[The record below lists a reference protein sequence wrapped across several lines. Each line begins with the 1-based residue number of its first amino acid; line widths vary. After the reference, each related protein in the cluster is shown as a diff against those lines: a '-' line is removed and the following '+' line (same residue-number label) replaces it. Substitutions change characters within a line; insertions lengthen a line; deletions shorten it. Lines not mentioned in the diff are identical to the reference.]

1 MSRITIQ
8 EVALSKTV
16 VRGEKY
22 SVRPG
27 VFLVLAKKAEGAYG
41 CHTCISRSIG
51 SGDCIGLTSK
61 KFFACNDYPDASWAL
76 IQELPPVQPS
86 LF

>member
-1 MSRITIQ
+1 MAPITTQ
-8 EVALSKTV
+8 EVASSKAITH
-16 VRGEKY
+16 REKY

-41 CHTCISRSIG
+41 CLTCVSHSIG

-76 IQELPPVQPS
+76 VQELPPVQPS